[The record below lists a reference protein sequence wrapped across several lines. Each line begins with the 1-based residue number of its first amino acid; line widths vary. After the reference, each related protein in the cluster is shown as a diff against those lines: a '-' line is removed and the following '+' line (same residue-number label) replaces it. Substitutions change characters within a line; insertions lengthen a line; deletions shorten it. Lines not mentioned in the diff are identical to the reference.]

1 MGPQMGMIGQGP
13 QALRAVACASCRL
26 FSLKNVQEPGLP
38 MLLGKAG
45 RGCTYIRTCMHAYA
59 NTHTDRQRQTETDRH
74 IHTNISTYVRTPVCL
89 HARTPACT
97 PARDAHTHTQA
108 RARTHPH
115 PRPRHPHPHA
125 RTAPCGTAL
134 HANAHFQSVA
144 GCQGDL
150 SVVTTVSS
158 RQHAPYREA
167 FESQGS
173 APSEATLKG
182 TRSGRS

>member
-59 NTHTDRQRQTETDRH
+59 NTQTDRQRQTDIYIQIYLR
-74 IHTNISTYVRTPVCL
+74 TY
-89 HARTPACT
+89 ARPYACT
-97 PARDAHTHTQA
+97 PAHLHARPRAMHTHTQA

>member
-1 MGPQMGMIGQGP
+1 MTVGAEAAVRDFGPGFRLPGFRMVLGQGMMGPQMGMIGQGP

-97 PARDAHTHTQA
+97 PARDAHTHTHK
-108 RARTHPH
+108 RVHVHTHTHAHDTHTPT
-115 PRPRHPHPHA
+115 HA
-125 RTAPCGTAL
+125 RHRAAL
-134 HANAHFQSVA
+134 HCMPMLTFRVLQAVR
-144 GCQGDL
+144 
-150 SVVTTVSS
+150 VT
-158 RQHAPYREA
+158 
-167 FESQGS
+167 
-173 APSEATLKG
+173 
-182 TRSGRS
+182 